1 MNCARPWLWY
11 LPKPMCCVWHKTR
24 PSARRQSSIWMQRW
38 RGPRT
43 WWGNCCS
50 LRKWGERALVLA
62 PLDLARDVASDLAA
76 LVPSAMQRNIE
87 LALDAPDSL
96 VVAMERQTFKSILH
110 NLVGNAIR
118 YVHEGGKVEVSLALQ
133 GADIVLAVTD
143 NGPGIPADQHE
154 LVFERFHRGGDH
166 AASGVGLGLAI
177 VRQACKRLGGTVAL
191 GSGLQGAGCQ
201 FGADPQPDLGKKRPL
216 SGRLHDL
223 HETRGPLEPE
233 DRHSFHQFIGL

>member
-1 MNCARPWLWY
+1 VQEAAHELRTPMAVVSAQAHVLRMAQDPKERLEAEQHLDAALARASHLVGQ
-11 LPKPMCCVWHKTR
+11 LLQLAQV
-24 PSARRQSSIWMQRW
+24 
-38 RGPRT
+38 G
-43 WWGNCCS
+43 
-50 LRKWGERALVLA
+50 GERALVLA
-62 PLDLARDVASDLAA
+62 PLDLAQDVANDLAA
-76 LVPSAMQRNIE
+76 LVPGAMQRNIE

-118 YVHEGGKVEVSLALQ
+118 YVHEGGKVEVSLARQ

-191 GSGLQGAGCQ
+191 GTGMQGAGCQ
-201 FGADPQPDLGKKRPL
+201 FVVRIPSRA
-216 SGRLHDL
+216 
-223 HETRGPLEPE
+223 
-233 DRHSFHQFIGL
+233 